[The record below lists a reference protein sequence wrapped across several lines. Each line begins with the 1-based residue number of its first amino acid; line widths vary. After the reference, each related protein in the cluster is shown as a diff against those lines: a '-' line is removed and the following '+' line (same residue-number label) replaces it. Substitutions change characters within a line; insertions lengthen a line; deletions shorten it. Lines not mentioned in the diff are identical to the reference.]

1 MAETNMKELIAEVK
15 KTNILLNKNVEHTE
29 PEPVGA
35 DRAIKEEQARDA
47 RSAMSETFS
56 KFLGSGS
63 FVGKAL
69 GGLGDKL
76 KGFGS
81 TAKGALGTLA
91 IAAGLGALSKF
102 LQSDL
107 FQKLKDTIIPAL
119 ATALEAVGDALTWIY
134 ENILKP
140 LYLYLEENLPK
151 VIQTFS
157 DFFTWLGPKITFL
170 YDEYLSPIL
179 GIFQTAFID
188 TWANIKTLF
197 EDLGESFKS
206 FEEDG
211 LFATIANVFLDIG
224 RFVGEQIDI
233 TTTALYN
240 TIATV
245 FGLEETDSVFGSI
258 KGFFSDIYDTT
269 TTWVSD
275 TFQAIKDAIFGSFT
289 WVADKTMEGS
299 TWLSDLVTGVYDD
312 IKAFFWQTLSWTS
325 ASLLAG
331 IDWLSDLVTG
341 VYEDIK
347 AFFTDAFTWVSD
359 TTTEGVDFLTNLV
372 TDQLTAIKE
381 FFTDAFTF
389 VKGVG
394 GVYAFTLY
402 DTVTAG
408 LEDAWDAVKTLF
420 STDGLTIENLTNLFG
435 SLFDVVTAPI
445 KAAFEAIRSIFSPM
459 DATETEKLKSDY
471 SIFGLLKGIVEDV
484 FNWFK
489 NDIFSF
495 DFDTIKIPEFPNIG
509 EIITDIFRK
518 FALSIANVGF
528 NIPLV
533 GRVEFRSVLP
543 QTFLDFADQTG
554 QYAPPK
560 PSRPAENYGPTNS
573 FGERGRGETPIVI
586 SQSSVNTRAG
596 DQFQIAASIMPGEP
610 GLRDLVD
617 AV

>member
-15 KTNILLNKNVEHTE
+15 KTNILLNQNVEHTE

-47 RSAMSETFS
+47 RSAMSQTFS

-76 KGFGS
+76 KGFGAG
-81 TAKGALGTLA
+81 AKGVLGTLA
-91 IAAGLGALSKF
+91 LAAGLGALSKF

-197 EDLGESFKS
+197 TDLGDSFKS

-211 LFATIANVFLDIG
+211 LWKTISNVFLDIG
-224 RFVGEQIDI
+224 KFVGKQIDLA
-233 TTTALYN
+233 TTAMYN
-240 TIATV
+240 VIATV

-258 KGFFSDIYDTT
+258 KGFFSNIYDTT
-269 TTWVSD
+269 VTFVAD

-289 WVADKTMEGS
+289 WVADTTM
-299 TWLSDLVTGVYDD
+299 TG
-312 IKAFFWQTLSWTS
+312 AT
-325 ASLLAG
+325 
-331 IDWLSDLVTG
+331 WLSDLVTG

-347 AFFTDAFTWVSD
+347 SFFVGAFTWVSD
-359 TTTEGVDFLTNLV
+359 TTTAGVDFITNLV
-372 TDQLTAIKE
+372 STTFGNIKD
-381 FFTDAFTF
+381 FFTGAFTWMGTSVSEGSEWLTTLVDKGLIEAYEV
-389 VKGVG
+389 VK
-394 GVYAFTLY
+394 
-402 DTVTAG
+402 
-408 LEDAWDAVKTLF
+408 KIF
-420 STDGLTIENLTNLFG
+420 STENLTVENFTSMFGNLF
-435 SLFDVVTAPI
+435 DMVTAPI
-445 KAAFEAIRSIFSPM
+445 KVAFDSIKSIFSPM
-459 DATETEKLKSDY
+459 DAAETEKLKNEY
-471 SIFGLLKGIVEDV
+471 SILDMLKGIVKDV

-489 NDIFSF
+489 SDIFSF
-495 DFDTIKIPEFPNIG
+495 SFDEIKLPEIPDLGKVLTDVFNNVLRAILKP
-509 EIITDIFRK
+509 IINFTDPFFGSQPVR
-518 FALSIANVGF
+518 FALSKFAKGQNLI
-528 NIPLV
+528 
-533 GRVEFRSVLP
+533 
-543 QTFLDFADQTG
+543 DFADQTG
-554 QYAPPK
+554 DYTPA
-560 PSRPAENYGPTNS
+560 RPASTVTPFSDPIYG
-573 FGERGRGETPIVI
+573 EAGRGGTTII
-586 SQSSVNTRAG
+586 QSSAFNNRQG
-596 DQFQIAASIMPGEP
+596 DNFAFASGITNNAP
-610 GLRDLVD
+610 GLRE
-617 AV
+617 ASNSYG